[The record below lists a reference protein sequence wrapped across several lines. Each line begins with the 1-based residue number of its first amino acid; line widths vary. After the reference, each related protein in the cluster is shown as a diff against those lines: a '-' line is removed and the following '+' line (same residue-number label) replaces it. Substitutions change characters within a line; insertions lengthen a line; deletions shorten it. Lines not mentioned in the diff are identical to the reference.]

1 MVTAKHTYLR
11 THAISGKVLTF
22 DLKADEDDLFHR
34 ARTGK
39 AGRAAKTLV
48 KEGPLRIALV
58 ALRKG
63 ISLKEHDVAGAVS
76 VQVLRGRL
84 ALQAAPRQRDLRTR
98 QLVVLDT
105 GVAHAATALSDC
117 AILITMAMQ

>member
-22 DLKADEDDLFHR
+22 DLKAEQDDLLHR
-34 ARTGK
+34 ARTGR

-63 ISLKEHDVAGAVS
+63 VSLKEHEVAGARAFRSCVGGSLCRPRRDS
-76 VQVLRGRL
+76 VICGRGNSLRSTS
-84 ALQAAPRQRDLRTR
+84 ASPTLRR
-98 QLVVLDT
+98 R
-105 GVAHAATALSDC
+105 
-117 AILITMAMQ
+117 

>member
-1 MVTAKHTYLR
+1 MTKHTYLR

-22 DLKADEDDLFHR
+22 DLKADEDDLLLR
-34 ARTGK
+34 ARSSK

-58 ALRKG
+58 ALTKG
-63 ISLKEHDVAGAVS
+63 VSLKEHEVAGAVS

-84 ALQAAPRQRDLRTR
+84 GLQAAGRQVDLRTK
-98 QLVVLDT
+98 QLVALDA
-105 GVAHAATALSDC
+105 GIRHVATAVSDC
-117 AILITMAMQ
+117 AILITMSIE

>member
-1 MVTAKHTYLR
+1 MATAKHTYVR
-11 THAISGKVLTF
+11 THAISGEVLTF
-22 DLKADEDDLFHR
+22 DLKADADDLLQR
-34 ARTGK
+34 ARAGK

-63 ISLKEHDVAGAVS
+63 VSLKEHEVAGAVS

-84 ALQAAPRQRDLRTR
+84 GLQAAARQLDLRSA
-98 QLVVLDT
+98 QLVVLDAS
-105 GVAHAATALSDC
+105 VRHVATAVSDC
-117 AILITMAMQ
+117 TMLISMSID

>member
-22 DLKADEDDLFHR
+22 DLKAEQDDLLQR
-34 ARTGK
+34 AQALK

-63 ISLKEHDVAGAVS
+63 VSLKEHEVAGAAS

-84 ALQAAPRQRDLRTR
+84 ALQTAPLQLDLRTG
-98 QLVVLDT
+98 QLVALDT